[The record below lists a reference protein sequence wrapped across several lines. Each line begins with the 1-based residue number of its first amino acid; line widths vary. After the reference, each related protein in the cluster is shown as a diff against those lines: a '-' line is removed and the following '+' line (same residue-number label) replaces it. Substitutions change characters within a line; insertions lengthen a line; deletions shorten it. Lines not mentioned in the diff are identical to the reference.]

1 MFNLIRKDIIL
12 QKSTLTI
19 LLLVY
24 LLLGVPSIHGGVTI
38 SIIVIMSV
46 YTMDEK
52 SSIHMLLNSL
62 PYTRKEI
69 VSSKYM
75 GACIITCLVAVILF
89 IVNLIFY
96 QEIIAWREILLII
109 SLVMVAMSLIFP
121 FVYRFKSQYI
131 LMVALMLGFIYVFV
145 RSTYIPNLN
154 VKTNELVQ
162 MVLTLQT
169 AQFYLFIVLSA
180 IALYTCSW
188 LLSIYIYRKKVF

>member
-1 MFNLIRKDIIL
+1 MFNLICKDIAL
-12 QKSTLTI
+12 QKSALSI
-19 LLLVY
+19 WLLFY
-24 LLLGVPSIHGGVTI
+24 LLLGLPSIFGGVAI
-38 SIIVIMSV
+38 STAAIMSM

-52 SSIHMLLNSL
+52 SSIHVLLNTL

-75 GACIITCLVAVILF
+75 GAFIATCLVIVVLF

-96 QEIIAWREILLII
+96 QELIAWREILFIV

-121 FVYRFKSQYI
+121 FAYRFKSLYI
-131 LMVALMLGFIYVFV
+131 LIVVLVLAVIYVFV
-145 RSTYIPNLN
+145 RSFYIPNLN
-154 VKTNELVQ
+154 DKTNELVQ

-188 LLSIYIYRKKVF
+188 LLSIRNYERKVF

>member
-1 MFNLIRKDIIL
+1 MVNLMRKDITL
-12 QKSTLTI
+12 QKSTLNI

-24 LLLGVPSIHGGVTI
+24 FLLGIPSIPGGVTI
-38 SIIVIMSV
+38 SIIVIMSM
-46 YTMDEK
+46 YTMDDK

-154 VKTNELVQ
+154 AKTNELVQ

-188 LLSIYIYRKKVF
+188 LLSIRIYSKKVF